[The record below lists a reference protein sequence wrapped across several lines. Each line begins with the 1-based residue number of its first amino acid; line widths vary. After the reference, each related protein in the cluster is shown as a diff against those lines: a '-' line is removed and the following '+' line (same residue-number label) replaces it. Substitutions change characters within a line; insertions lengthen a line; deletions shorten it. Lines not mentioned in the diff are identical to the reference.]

1 MSRLKTDAIR
11 NVNASVDGITL
22 DTSGNVAI
30 PNELQLADKIVH
42 TGDTNTLIRF
52 PSADTVS
59 VETGGDERLRIDS
72 SGRILVGTTSHK
84 SNLNSSADS
93 SGQLAQ
99 FVGAADNTNKCVGIF
114 AYSGTSN
121 PTARGA
127 KLQLNRARSTDGST
141 NTALANNDLIGVIE
155 WKGNDG
161 TSFSSAAKID
171 CFVEDTSVTAD
182 HMGGR
187 LVFSTSADGSAVPTE
202 RLRITST
209 GQVRLNTAGTPAA
222 DLHVGGTGAAL
233 NAYFQT
239 SRSSGAYHHYAIGN
253 SGASLGYIGSAG
265 QISASGGGTSFAVR
279 SEGDL
284 QFCAGG
290 GTERL
295 RIDSSGN
302 ASIGGIAPVPTDP
315 AYNKALLHIHQTQSG
330 TYGSELHLTNNT
342 TGSAAGDGMFLSMW
356 TDNDVYFTN
365 QEAGD
370 INFTTNGHE
379 AFKIQSNK
387 NVEITDGDLK
397 FANGHGINFY
407 PYDNASS
414 NPGSDNNLLS
424 DYERGTWVPADG
436 SSGSLTLTVTSASY
450 VKVGELVFINFYVTY
465 PTNNDGATAYISGLP
480 FTAKGANN
488 YAYLTGRIGSMS
500 NNVAVQVNAGSTT
513 LHIYVGDSAYMN
525 SQLSGKYILVSGC
538 YNA

>member
-59 VETGGDERLRIDS
+59 VETGGGERLRIDS

-187 LVFSTSADGSAVPTE
+187 LVFSTSADGAAVPTE
-202 RLRITST
+202 RLRI
-209 GQVRLNTAGTPAA
+209 
-222 DLHVGGTGAAL
+222 D
-233 NAYFQT
+233 
-239 SRSSGAYHHYAIGN
+239 SSGNVYLKSSSNNQQPKLRLESFGEYGEIKADGN
-253 SGASLGYIGSAG
+253 GSIIIDADPDFNSNNSYIGFSVD
-265 QISASGGGTSFAVR
+265 GTAR
-279 SEGDL
+279 A
-284 QFCAGG
+284 Q
-290 GTERL
+290 
-295 RIDSSGN
+295 IDSSGN

-424 DYERGTWVPADG
+424 DYERGTWTPDDG
-436 SSGSLTLTVTSASY
+436 SSGNLNLTVTSASY

-465 PTNNDGATAYISGLP
+465 PTNSDGATAYISGLP

-525 SQLSGKYILVSGC
+525 SQLSSKYILVSGC